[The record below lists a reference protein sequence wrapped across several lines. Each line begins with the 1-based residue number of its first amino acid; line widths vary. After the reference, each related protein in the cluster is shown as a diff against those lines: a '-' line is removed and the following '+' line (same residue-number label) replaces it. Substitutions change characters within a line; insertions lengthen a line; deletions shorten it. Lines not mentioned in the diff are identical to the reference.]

1 MTENT
6 KLIRIESVVDRVLAW
21 VIGLPAP
28 VSSILVAVYSAV
40 LVGLGAFL

>member
-6 KLIRIESVVDRVLAW
+6 KLIRVESVVDSLLAKL
-21 VIGLPAP
+21 IQLPAP
-28 VSSILVAVYSAV
+28 ITSIIVAVYSAV